1 MGDFIP
7 HIYKMPAKVV
17 KTPLTKMIAEHVK
30 LLKVLKTGT
39 PKQIKEEV
47 ADQSKELKKYLK
59 MKKQK

>member
-1 MGDFIP
+1 
-7 HIYKMPAKVV
+7 MPTKIV
-17 KTPLTKMIAEHVK
+17 KTPLPKMIAEHVK

-59 MKKQK
+59 MKRAK